1 MSYKRP
7 PNLKDSI
14 VRADIRLK
22 KEKQQ
27 PNLPNPDFLKQS
39 GSKVLAETQLKQ
51 TTITNFFNP
60 EEEPSTSTLRNS
72 STSENTNSIF
82 IKRTCLNIKCKYC
95 PYINKSGQILCHST
109 KYTHQ
114 TKYNVTCQSS
124 NVIYCITC
132 KRCGQHYVGQTKRKL
147 FLRLREHLRSIITCP
162 DDINPLPVGQHFS
175 QKDHKGKLDLEIQVL
190 DFGTLHPDSEKSEI
204 LRKKVEKK
212 WIHTLRSPAPDG
224 MNILD

>member
-1 MSYKRP
+1 LVTTFHPTDNTLKNIVQNNWGILGKSTTTAFLHKHKPMMSYKRP

-82 IKRTCLNIKCKYC
+82 MKRTCLNIKCKYC

-109 KYTHQ
+109 KYMHQ
-114 TKYNVTCQSS
+114 TKYNVTCHSS
-124 NVIYCITC
+124 NACV
-132 KRCGQHYVGQTKRKL
+132 
-147 FLRLREHLRSIITCP
+147 
-162 DDINPLPVGQHFS
+162 
-175 QKDHKGKLDLEIQVL
+175 
-190 DFGTLHPDSEKSEI
+190 
-204 LRKKVEKK
+204 
-212 WIHTLRSPAPDG
+212 
-224 MNILD
+224 